1 MQADGSKPQ
10 NLSDFSVSMTP
21 DEIRNFVLMSQSGL
35 SFRQAAV
42 ISFRNADEIFDLL
55 KQGIP
60 LEKVF
65 TYNQKKKFFRQLGEL
80 LNFLELPK
88 ALERV
93 VILEKGSS
101 HLLHLLSSQLSYP
114 MFLMFFA
121 WLLLWFFTPKILPS
135 LSMYAADSEFILLY
149 ILLGL
154 FTVFWFGL
162 IVLGLLFLVS
172 KKQSSGMISKKASQI
187 LQRLFRKFSLIRK
200 IQSYSLCAWLE
211 CLLSCGLSTRET
223 IENLKKMKSTGFIC
237 VEAREWNRKM
247 RIGYRF
253 EEILKDCEWID
264 PIFLTFLEVGME
276 SSQVVSLL
284 NSYRKQT
291 LIQIEKE
298 LKQFSVYIQCLAYGS
313 VGMLC
318 ISVYQV
324 MLAPLNMLSTF

>member
-1 MQADGSKPQ
+1 M
-10 NLSDFSVSMTP
+10 
-21 DEIRNFVLMSQSGL
+21 
-35 SFRQAAV
+35 
-42 ISFRNADEIFDLL
+42 
-55 KQGIP
+55 
-60 LEKVF
+60 
-65 TYNQKKKFFRQLGEL
+65 
-80 LNFLELPK
+80 NFLELPK

-121 WLLLWFFTPKILPS
+121 WLLLWFFTLKILPS